1 MTVLITGGAGFIGSH
16 LADAL
21 ITRGY
26 SVRILDNLCEQVHG
40 TEADIPDYLNPKAEF
55 IKGDIRDRQSVRGA
69 LAGIESVIHLAA
81 AVGVG
86 QSMYEM
92 AHYVSNNC
100 AGTAV
105 LLETL
110 VDSRVKKLIVASSM
124 SIYGEGLYRST
135 RNSWHEDAQRKKND
149 LSNGLWELLDA
160 YGDNLL
166 PAPTPETKS
175 PQLSSIYA
183 LTKYDQE
190 KMCLIAGQAY
200 RIPVLA
206 LRFFNVYGPRQ
217 ALSNPYTGVLAIFAS
232 RLMNDKPPM
241 IFEDG
246 NQQRDFVSVYDV
258 AWACCL
264 AMESDCSNEVFNIGS
279 GQAVTVIE
287 IGDRLAAL
295 MHKKDIRP
303 VITGKYRSGDI
314 RHCFADITR
323 ARSLLG
329 YSPTVSLEEGL
340 GDLCQWLSNQYAE
353 DHLDRAHA
361 ELSAK
366 GLAL

>member
-21 ITRGY
+21 ILRGY

-40 TEADIPDYLNPKAEF
+40 NKADALEFLNPKAEF
-55 IKGDIRDRQSVRGA
+55 IKGDIRDRQTVQSAMAHVDA
-69 LAGIESVIHLAA
+69 VIHLAA

-92 AHYVSNNC
+92 EHYVSNNC
-100 AGTAV
+100 VGTAV
-105 LLETL
+105 LLEAL
-110 VDSRVKKLIVASSM
+110 VDSQVKKLIVASSM

-135 RNSWHEDAQRKKND
+135 RNSWHDDVKRKNSD
-149 LSNGLWELLDA
+149 LARGLWELLDA

-166 PAPTPETKS
+166 PMPTPETKS

-190 KMCLIAGQAY
+190 KMCLITGQTY

-206 LRFFNVYGPRQ
+206 LRFFNAYGPRQ
-217 ALSNPYTGVLAIFAS
+217 ALSNPYTGVLATFAS
-232 RLMNDKPPM
+232 RLMTNKPPM

-258 AWACCL
+258 ARACCL
-264 AMESDCSNEVFNIGS
+264 ALESNLSDEVLNIGS
-279 GQAVTVIE
+279 GRAYSILE
-287 IGDRLAAL
+287 IGERLAAL
-295 MHKKDIRP
+295 MHKKGIKP
-303 VITGKYRSGDI
+303 VVTGKYRTGDI
-314 RHCFADITR
+314 RHCLADITR

-329 YSPTVSLEEGL
+329 YSPVVSLDEGL
-340 GDLCQWLSNQYAE
+340 GDLCQWLNGRHAQ
-353 DHLDRAHA
+353 DRPIC
-361 ELSAK
+361 S
-366 GLAL
+366 GLCANV